1 MDPATGSWNGVAVGL
16 AAALAKGLGVPYQVV
31 ESAEPPKIAG
41 EAGTGKWDVAFLPIV
56 PGAALP
62 VAFTSPYMLVP
73 HGLTV
78 RSDSNIQNLAQADQP
93 GVRIASDAGSGHTL
107 QLIAYLKHA
116 QVVQV
121 SGEDQGLQMLQSG
134 QVQAYASGRFEL
146 LQLAA
151 KLNWLRVIDGD
162 FFVAHFAAAVPTA
175 HGAGLA
181 YLSIF
186 IEREKAS
193 GAVAGLI
200 AATGL
205 VSLSVAS

>member
-1 MDPATGSWNGVAVGL
+1 VAVGL
-16 AAALAKGLGVPYQVV
+16 TAALAKSLGVPYQVV
-31 ESAEPPKIAG
+31 ETAVPPKIAA
-41 EAGTGKWDVAFLPIV
+41 EADAGKWDVAFLPIV
-56 PGAALP
+56 PGPALP
-62 VAFTSPYMLVP
+62 VQFTSPYMLVP

-93 GVRIASDAGSGHTL
+93 GVRIASEAGSGHTQ
-107 QLIAYLKHA
+107 QLISYLKHA

-121 SGEDQGLQMLQSG
+121 AGEQQGLQMLQSG

-146 LQLAA
+146 LQLTAR
-151 KLNWLRVIDGD
+151 LNWLRVLDGD
-162 FFVAHFAAAVPTA
+162 FFVAHFAAAVPTTHA
-175 HGAGLA
+175 AGLA
-181 YLSIF
+181 YLSDF

-193 GAVAGLI
+193 GAVAALI